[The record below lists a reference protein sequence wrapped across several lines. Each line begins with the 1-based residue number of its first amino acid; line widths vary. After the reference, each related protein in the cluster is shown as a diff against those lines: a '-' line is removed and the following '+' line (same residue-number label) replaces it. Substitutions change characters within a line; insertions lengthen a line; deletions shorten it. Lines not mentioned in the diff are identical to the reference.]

1 MCVKIRI
8 IFDYFARKNKY
19 VILFT
24 IINNSDVYVR
34 KNMNFADFSAHKN
47 QNEKFIL
54 Q

>member
-8 IFDYFARKNKY
+8 IFDYFTRKNKY

-24 IINNSDVYVR
+24 IINYSDFYVR
-34 KNMNFADFSAHKN
+34 KSTNFFDFSAHKN